1 VKPANPPVYK
11 QPNLTGFNLNRVPT
25 LGIHAPAKLLVLA
38 HERAQAGGACRLS
51 DGTGS
56 QRTSKYRMD
65 SSNDR
70 QN

>member
-1 VKPANPPVYK
+1 MKPANPPVYK

-56 QRTSKYRMD
+56 Q
-65 SSNDR
+65 
-70 QN
+70 